1 MSAVSSLKEAV
12 KGVGFRVFAFCFDC
26 GARLPVRQD
35 RAVLFNLM
43 HGGFE
48 GALTEVE
55 TELSALGTLDPANG
69 RPVEL
74 LKVDRNDLE
83 RGPGPMLRFMTK
95 DAFAMGRAKLLFI
108 NNNFFP
114 FGWVHPNKATT
125 VVQVWH
131 GQGAFKKFGLDI
143 PQPEDVRKK
152 EVGANKPLTYV
163 TCSAET
169 IRPIYMSAF
178 GLPASKVIT
187 TGNPVS
193 DYFFREE
200 NVGET
205 AVAEKRRAFDEKY
218 PQCKGRYLVLY
229 APTFRDDPDE
239 DATLLDH
246 LDAKALKDAIEAG
259 AGREAALLI
268 RLHPNDSSGRDRLQ
282 ALTEQYEGI
291 LDLTDYPDSNELSV
305 LSDVLITDYSSICMN
320 NALLHKPVVFYAY
333 DLDCFEG
340 DRDFYYPYEET
351 VGGPVVKTMEDLCDV
366 FAKQDFRTDRLEAF
380 RKLHFG
386 EFEGGATKAM
396 LEQVL

>member
-1 MSAVSSLKEAV
+1 
-12 KGVGFRVFAFCFDC
+12 
-26 GARLPVRQD
+26 
-35 RAVLFNLM
+35 
-43 HGGFE
+43 
-48 GALTEVE
+48 
-55 TELSALGTLDPANG
+55 
-69 RPVEL
+69 
-74 LKVDRNDLE
+74 
-83 RGPGPMLRFMTK
+83 MTK
-95 DAFAMGRAKLLFI
+95 DAFTMGRAKTIFI

-114 FGWVHPNKATT
+114 FGWVHPNKVTT

-143 PQPEDVRKK
+143 PQPEEVRKK
-152 EVGANKPLTYV
+152 EVGANRPLSYV

-178 GLPASKVIT
+178 GLPASKIIT

-200 NVGET
+200 NVGEA
-205 AVAEKRRAFDEKY
+205 AVAAKRKAFDAKF
-218 PQCKGRYLVLY
+218 PQCKGKYLVLY

-239 DATLLDH
+239 DASLLSH
-246 LDAKALKDAIEAG
+246 LDAAALKAAIEAG

-268 RLHPNDSSGRDRLQ
+268 RLHPNDSSGREQLQ
-282 ALTEQYEGI
+282 ALTEEVDGV

-333 DLDCFEG
+333 DLDSFEG

-351 VGGPVVKTMEDLCDV
+351 VGGPVVKTMDDLCRV
-366 FAKQDFRTDRLEAF
+366 FEKQDFRTDRLEAF
-380 RKLHFG
+380 RELHFG
-386 EFEGGATKAM
+386 VFDGGAAKAM

>member
-1 MSAVSSLKEAV
+1 MNAVSSLKETI

-26 GARLPVRQD
+26 GARLPVKKD
-35 RAVLFNLM
+35 RVVLFNLM

-48 GALTEVE
+48 GALTE
-55 TELSALGTLDPANG
+55 TERELAAYAPLDL
-69 RPVEL
+69 V
-74 LKVDRNDLE
+74 KVDRNDLE
-83 RGPGPMLRFMTK
+83 RGIGSMLRFMTK
-95 DAFAMGRAKLLFI
+95 DAFTMGRAKTIFI

-114 FGWVHPNKATT
+114 FGWVHPNKATS

-143 PQPEDVRKK
+143 PQPEEVRKK
-152 EVGANKPLTYV
+152 EIGANKPLTYV

-200 NVGET
+200 NVGEA
-205 AVAEKRRAFDEKY
+205 AVAAKRKAFDAKF
-218 PQCKGRYLVLY
+218 PACKDRYLVLY
-229 APTFRDDPDE
+229 APTFRDDPEE
-239 DATLLDH
+239 DQNLLSH
-246 LDAKALKDAIEAG
+246 LDAPRLKAAIEAG
-259 AGREAALLI
+259 AGRKAALLI
-268 RLHPNDSSGRDRLQ
+268 RLHPNDSSGREQLE
-282 ALTEQYEGI
+282 ALTEQYEDI

-333 DLDCFEG
+333 DLDRFEG

-351 VGGPVVKTMEDLCDV
+351 VGGPVVKTMDELCDV

-386 EFEGGATKAM
+386 EFDGGATKAM